1 MADVGQGNWKLR
13 TRTRMLESSTIQ
25 YAGYEEILHTRMV
38 ETLRDVLRLIIVGS
52 HHLRLLL
59 FPTDARLLRCALLHP
74 QGLVRG
80 VDSAL
85 VA

>member
-1 MADVGQGNWKLR
+1 MWGRAGQVEAENKDWHARVAYNTVRRLR
-13 TRTRMLESSTIQ
+13 
-25 YAGYEEILHTRMV
+25 EEILHTRMV

-74 QGLVRG
+74 KGRLRAVE
-80 VDSAL
+80 SAL